1 MSKFFIVPFIVP
13 ISCAIAN
20 LFLNYIIINY
30 PQIKKYDFI
39 LLSLTWMKLYWLGVK
54 NYFPGVTVNDRI
66 NPDEVVAYGAT
77 MEAAKLMDK
86 DEQILDKVILKDVTP
101 LTLGMIT

>member
-1 MSKFFIVPFIVP
+1 MDEAILVRGSTR
-13 ISCAIAN
+13 ISRIK
-20 LFLNYIIINY
+20 II
-30 PQIKKYDFI
+30 
-39 LLSLTWMKLYWLGVK
+39 LK